1 MAGGTRRRQVPRGAA
16 PKGVLGRESH
26 RRARRDRAWLYHA
39 ESSMW
44 QSRLGVADRFR
55 QRGNANAKRLVG
67 VGGDPFSCRGLFV
80 RLTAVQTY
88 RSSCESMTRRSR
100 AARAAALR
108 GELST
113 FYATASFSDGN
124 HFPRP
129 VRGRHLLRLA
139 LAAGGGSVR
148 RLPDPASHGPNIAC
162 PTACSGLPLL
172 GPAVFRNENTWF
184 SIRYLTQ
191 TLRAPSPKTLR
202 FRRYHTVSR
211 PRASR
216 AGKGG
221 MGMYTFF
228 FQARAAADWPVLT
241 WGRAV
246 AGR

>member
-1 MAGGTRRRQVPRGAA
+1 VAGGTRRRQVPRGAA

-139 LAAGGGSVR
+139 LAAGGDPSGVCLIPPATVR
-148 RLPDPASHGPNIAC
+148 TSLARR
-162 PTACSGLPLL
+162 
-172 GPAVFRNENTWF
+172 PAVGFLCWAR
-184 SIRYLTQ
+184 
-191 TLRAPSPKTLR
+191 PSSEMKTLGSLFVISRRR
-202 FRRYHTVSR
+202 FEHPARKRYDSGGIIPYR
-211 PRASR
+211 DRGR
-216 AGKGG
+216 QGQEKGEWG
-221 MGMYTFF
+221 CIHFF
-228 FQARAAADWPVLT
+228 FRPAPQRIGLF
-241 WGRAV
+241 
-246 AGR
+246 